1 MPPKAARG
9 ALVDG
14 SLGVLAEAGVGAV
27 VVGVAMM
34 CLKRVI
40 VLREETPTRDRDKGQ
55 GTRQKGKREK
65 GKGYRRERA
74 RKGR

>member
-55 GTRQKGKREK
+55 DKKGKGIQKGKGAKRAM
-65 GKGYRRERA
+65 RRVL
-74 RKGR
+74 K